1 MPLLLAVIL
10 FACVIGIVLALITL
24 SLQRISG
31 RVIEQYKERLDD
43 ANSIMEQGVPPD
55 SWVEQFRRR
64 IGETTGESPVSSS
77 QKSIASK
84 TIGREKSAE
93 QIGEQARRQC
103 LKRLKTLT
111 SFMAK
116 GNFYDG
122 DQTREMVVDSL
133 KNVHDKWSSCHWAD
147 LINGADA
154 EQSD

>member
-31 RVIEQYKERLDD
+31 RVIEQYKEKLDD

-64 IGETTGESPVSSS
+64 LGEAATESPGSSS

-84 TIGREKSAE
+84 MIGREKSVE

-111 SFMAK
+111 AFMAK
-116 GNFYDG
+116 GNFYDD

-133 KNVHDKWSSCHWAD
+133 KNVNDKWSSCHWAD
-147 LINGADA
+147 LINGDDA

>member
-43 ANSIMEQGVPPD
+43 ANLIMEQGVPPD

-64 IGETTGESPVSSS
+64 IGDPASESPVSSS
-77 QKSIASK
+77 QKSFASNM
-84 TIGREKSAE
+84 IGREKSVE

-133 KNVHDKWSSCHWAD
+133 KNVYDKWSSCHWAD